1 MSARCNQ
8 QLACLILAPGWEAA
22 AVMDTVRV
30 GRYAVLWD
38 AYPFATVSRRPHL
51 SLAEAQRK
59 RVDCVHCVL
68 PRIVASFATRI
79 ETLASRVE
87 VR

>member
-1 MSARCNQ
+1 
-8 QLACLILAPGWEAA
+8 
-22 AVMDTVRV
+22 MDTVRV

-38 AYPFATVSRRPHL
+38 AYPFATVSVGAPIIF
-51 SLAEAQRK
+51 AEAQRK